1 MTSVPPEP
9 PAGSGPSA
17 TPPTPPPPPPPAPA
31 MPPPAADPG
40 WSAPPPPPPPPPA
53 EPDWSAPPP
62 PPATGQPASGS
73 GPVNLA
79 AVKPMDW
86 GIIAA
91 GVLALIFSTFD
102 YYTGTAKGPGGSIS
116 NSISA
121 WHGFFGWF
129 AALVALA
136 ASAVLAV
143 HILAPK
149 VAMPFP
155 VRLTVLGGY
164 ALSLV
169 CMIIAG
175 FVTPGARS
183 AADLG
188 AAAGSGISVE
198 YGRGAGFYLS
208 LIVILAGVALSFLR
222 LRETGNKLPW
232 DKSA

>member
-9 PAGSGPSA
+9 PAGSEPSA
-17 TPPTPPPPPPPAPA
+17 TPPPPPAPPPPPPAA
-31 MPPPAADPG
+31 ATFPPQATDPG
-40 WSAPPPPPPPPPA
+40 WAAPPPPA
-53 EPDWSAPPP
+53 GAG
-62 PPATGQPASGS
+62 AGAG
-73 GPVNLA
+73 GPVDLA

-91 GVLALIFSTFD
+91 GILALIFSTFD
-102 YYTGTAKGPGGSIS
+102 YYTGTAKAEGRSIS
-116 NSISA
+116 SSINA

-129 AALVALA
+129 ATLVALA
-136 ASAVLAV
+136 ASVLLAV

-149 VAMPFP
+149 VTLPIP
-155 VRLTVLGGY
+155 VRLTVLSGY
-164 ALSLV
+164 ALSLL

-175 FVTPGARS
+175 FVTPGASS
-183 AADLG
+183 AADLSR
-188 AAAGSGISVE
+188 AAGVKVTVD
-198 YGRGAGFYLS
+198 YGRGVGFYLS